1 MYKKLFAWSFVI
13 LGFLKTAFIVR
24 AEDCP
29 EGTVCTA
36 LGKINTNPTELVN
49 TILTI
54 AIGVG
59 GGIAFLMIV
68 FGGFRLVF
76 SQGDPKA
83 IQEARETI
91 TSAIIGLLLIVFSVF
106 LLNLIGVDILGLPL

>member
-1 MYKKLFAWSFVI
+1 MYKKLFAWFFVT
-13 LGFLKTAFIVR
+13 LNFLFVTKTVFA
-24 AEDCP
+24 D
-29 EGTVCTA
+29 TVDTA
-36 LGKINTNPTELVN
+36 LGKIDTDPAKLVN

-54 AIGVG
+54 AIGIG

-83 IQEARETI
+83 VQEARETI
-91 TSAIIGLLLIVFSVF
+91 TSAIIGLILIVFSVF